1 MLIGDMLDVW
11 RKGKSVANPA
21 LWKNLGATASALAG
35 VVSSALAVAAAFG
48 YRVDLDDRTVEAL
61 AGGVA
66 GLLFLFSGG
75 VHIVTSDK
83 VGLPAKRDAELPG
96 ASGTA

>member
-48 YRVDLDDRTVEAL
+48 YRVDLDDHTVEAL

-66 GLLFLFSGG
+66 ALLFMFNGG

-83 VGLPAKRDAELPG
+83 VGLPPKRDTEFPSN
-96 ASGTA
+96 SGTA